1 MTKMTKK
8 DQEDWIK
15 IVDESRIE
23 YFVILDQIS
32 KGFIQEEDLAKLRR
46 FVNPFFDL
54 ITIVG
59 PETWNKVLDLS
70 MKPGD
75 KKDDKKIEIS
85 KN

>member
-1 MTKMTKK
+1 MKMTKQ
-8 DQEDWIK
+8 DQEDWMK

-23 YFVILDQIS
+23 YFIILDQIS
-32 KGFIQEEDLAKLRR
+32 KGFVQEEDLDKLRR

-70 MKPGD
+70 LQ
-75 KKDDKKIEIS
+75 KKEEEKLEII
-85 KN
+85 KTPQ

>member
-1 MTKMTKK
+1 MKMTKE

-32 KGFIQEEDLAKLRR
+32 KGFVQEEDLDKLRR

-70 MKPGD
+70 MQ
-75 KKDDKKIEIS
+75 KKEEEKLEII
-85 KN
+85 KDAQ

>member
-1 MTKMTKK
+1 MKMTKQ

-32 KGFIQEEDLAKLRR
+32 KGFVQEEDLDKLRR

-70 MKPGD
+70 MQ
-75 KKDDKKIEIS
+75 KKEEEKLEII
-85 KN
+85 KDAQ

>member
-1 MTKMTKK
+1 MTKMTKQ
-8 DQEDWIK
+8 DQEDWMK

-32 KGFIQEEDLAKLRR
+32 KGFVQEEDLDKLRR

-70 MKPGD
+70 MQ
-75 KKDDKKIEIS
+75 KKEEEKLEII
-85 KN
+85 KDAQ

>member
-1 MTKMTKK
+1 MNKMTKE

-32 KGFIQEEDLAKLRR
+32 KGFVQEEDLDKLRR

-54 ITIVG
+54 ITIAG
-59 PETWNKVLDLS
+59 PEKWNKVLDLS
-70 MKPGD
+70 MKKD
-75 KKDDKKIEIS
+75 EKKLEIPDDIQ
-85 KN
+85 

>member
-1 MTKMTKK
+1 MKMTKE

-23 YFVILDQIS
+23 YFLILDQIS
-32 KGFIQEEDLAKLRR
+32 KGFVQEEDLDKLRR

-59 PETWNKVLDLS
+59 PEKWNKVLDLS
-70 MKPGD
+70 MK
-75 KKDDKKIEIS
+75 KDEEKLEIPDDIQ
-85 KN
+85 

>member
-1 MTKMTKK
+1 MTKE

-32 KGFIQEEDLAKLRR
+32 KGFVQEEDLEKLRR

-54 ITIVG
+54 ITISG
-59 PETWNKVLDLS
+59 PDTWNKVLDLS
-70 MKPGD
+70 MK
-75 KKDDKKIEIS
+75 KDEEKLEIPDDIQ
-85 KN
+85 

>member
-1 MTKMTKK
+1 MNKMTKK

-23 YFVILDQIS
+23 YFIILDQIG
-32 KGFIQEEDLAKLRR
+32 KGFIQEEDLDKLRR

-70 MKPGD
+70 MQ
-75 KKDDKKIEIS
+75 KKEEEKLEIA
-85 KN
+85 KD